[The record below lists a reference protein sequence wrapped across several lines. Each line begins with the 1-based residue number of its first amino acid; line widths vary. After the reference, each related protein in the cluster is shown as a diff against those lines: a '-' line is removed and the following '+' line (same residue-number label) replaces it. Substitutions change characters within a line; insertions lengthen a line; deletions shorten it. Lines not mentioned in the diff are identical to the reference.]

1 MSPNDS
7 QFIGHD
13 RCIGRKLFEQKK
25 LQIKLPVEIFF
36 CYRHFK
42 TSTTDKRLHPIYLEV
57 IALRNMKKMRKKT
70 FFIIK
75 CFPT

>member
-25 LQIKLPVEIFF
+25 LVVDFEKKLQIKLPVE
-36 CYRHFK
+36 
-42 TSTTDKRLHPIYLEV
+42 
-57 IALRNMKKMRKKT
+57 
-70 FFIIK
+70 FFIIIDVLRLLEQTK
-75 CFPT
+75 DYIQYTLK